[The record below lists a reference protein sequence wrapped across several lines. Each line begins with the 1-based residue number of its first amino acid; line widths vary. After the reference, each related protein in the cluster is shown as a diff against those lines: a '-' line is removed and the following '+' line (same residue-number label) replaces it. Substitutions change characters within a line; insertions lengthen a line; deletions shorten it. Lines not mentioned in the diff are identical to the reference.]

1 LNADIRSALRRTSGA
16 NSLLEVCSFYGN
28 VVHSAAA
35 RAFHKK
41 KHVAAA
47 LRAALTRC
55 VLNADTYSMKK
66 NTTDICSMPF
76 FLLPL
81 ECRYPLS
88 F

>member
-1 LNADIRSALRRTSGA
+1 
-16 NSLLEVCSFYGN
+16 LLEVCSFYGN

-66 NTTDICSMPF
+66 KHNLPF